1 MKYAVL
7 AGVVFLTI
15 CSLGDLSGQAPAPA
29 NQARDT
35 EEIERSLRA
44 WGDAMIH
51 RDAQALSRLLADD
64 FTFVSPRGRLIT
76 KAVYV
81 RNRDASG
88 VFGAESARFDDVSV
102 RFYSRDFAVSTSRYT
117 SKSQVREPLTNSIY
131 DNSNEFTRTDTWVKR
146 DGRWQAVATQ
156 ITPIGYPGA
165 HAAAD
170 STALRGVNGN
180 ELKWLEYSASPGAQ
194 FAVLHG
200 MPYSGGYAIRLK
212 RPDGHVEQ
220 PHRHESDEH
229 VAVMSGILHVGVGD
243 ALNRTTA
250 RTFREGSYVVIPS
263 GTVHY
268 SWAEGDVLADVY
280 WTGAAAPVSATPSGR
295 R

>member
-1 MKYAVL
+1 MKPSVFV
-7 AGVVFLTI
+7 GVVVLTI
-15 CSLGDLSGQAPAPA
+15 CSLGDLSGQTPRRAS
-29 NQARDT
+29 QARDAD
-35 EEIERSLRA
+35 EIARSLRA
-44 WGDAMIH
+44 WGDAMIR

-64 FTFVSPRGRLIT
+64 FTFVSPRGRLMT
-76 KAVYV
+76 KPVYV

-88 VFGAESARFDDVSV
+88 VFGAESSRFDDVSV
-102 RFYSRDFAVSTSRYT
+102 RFYGGTYAVSTSRYT
-117 SKSQVREPLTNSIY
+117 SQSQLRDPVTNTVSDLSDEY
-131 DNSNEFTRTDTWVKR
+131 TRTDTWVKR

-170 STALRGVNGN
+170 STALRAVAGN
-180 ELKWLEYSASPGAQ
+180 ELKWSEYSASPGAQ

-212 RPDGHVEQ
+212 RPDSHVEQ
-220 PHRHESDEH
+220 PHSHESDEH
-229 VAVMSGILHVGVGD
+229 VAVISGTLHVGVGGT
-243 ALNRTTA
+243 LNRTSA
-250 RTFREGSYVVIPS
+250 RTFLAGSYVVIPS

-268 SWAEGDVLADVY
+268 SWTEGDVLADVY
-280 WTGAAAPVSATPSGR
+280 WTGAAAPVSATPPGR